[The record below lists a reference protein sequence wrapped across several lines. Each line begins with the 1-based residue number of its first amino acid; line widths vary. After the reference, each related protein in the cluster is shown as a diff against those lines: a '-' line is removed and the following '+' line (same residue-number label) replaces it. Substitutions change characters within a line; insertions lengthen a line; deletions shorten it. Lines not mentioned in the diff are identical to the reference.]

1 MSHNSNMINMK
12 ITATSNKSKSH
23 SIAPRCTEKVSQLKA
38 STNKIIN
45 PTKRVIQLSRDHI
58 VVEEEREVDI
68 DRIMR
73 SSNMKEAMSIVMI
86 IMEHPREAI
95 IGTIDSTQKTSLRK
109 ASKSSHK

>member
-1 MSHNSNMINMK
+1 MINMK

-23 SIAPRCTEKVSQLKA
+23 SIAPRCTEKVSQMKV
-38 STNKIIN
+38 STNKAIN
-45 PTKRVIQLSRDHI
+45 TSKRVIQLSRDHI
-58 VVEEEREVDI
+58 VVEEEREVGI